1 MYYTYMGSDLLDFG
15 LLTLDLGLLSVDG
28 RVFLI
33 DIAGELAV
41 LGTKPLE
48 RRLDMRKLLPYF
60 VLLLTHILIV
70 QLHLIPQ

>member
-1 MYYTYMGSDLLDFG
+1 MGSDLLDFG
-15 LLTLDLGLLSVDG
+15 LLTLDLSLLSVDG

-41 LGTKPLE
+41 LGAQPLE
-48 RRLDMRKLLPYF
+48 RRLDMGKLLPYF
-60 VLLLTHILIV
+60 VLLLTHILTV